1 MYTQP
6 SAMEPM
12 LPGSQAELQE
22 LAFQIIK
29 VSARAAGHVHPLVF
43 REVSGMLQIINSY
56 YSNLIEGHSTHPI
69 EIERAMRQDYSGEP
83 AKRALQEESLAHI
96 SVQQAIEHRLE
107 EEPGL
112 EITDEAFLCWIHEAF
127 YELMPEDYRYVEDPD
142 SGERFEV
149 IPGALRE
156 RAVIVGRHVAPEASA
171 LARFLER
178 FHQAYRLDRQHG
190 GEQRLLAAAAAHHR
204 LGWIHPFLDG
214 NGRVMRL
221 FTDTYLRKA
230 GIEGYGLWTISR
242 GLARNI
248 DQYKA
253 GLAGAD
259 MQREGDLDG
268 RGNLSLQGLTA
279 FCRFFLQTSLDQA
292 EYMAGMLRLDQLA
305 ARIKGYIDL
314 RSRGLAPGPK
324 GHEELN
330 QQSAGILLAVLLHG
344 ELPRGEA
351 GKASG
356 YAERKAGLLL
366 KQLLEE
372 GLLRSDSPKG
382 PIRLGFPA
390 HAMAYLFPGLV
401 PPQPNNVS

>member
-1 MYTQP
+1 
-6 SAMEPM
+6 MEPM

-22 LAFQIIK
+22 LAFRIIK

-96 SVQQAIEHRLE
+96 SVQQAIERRLE
-107 EEPGL
+107 EEPEL
-112 EITDEAFLCWIHEAF
+112 EITDEAFLRWIHETF
-127 YELMPEDYRYVEDPD
+127 YRLMPEEYRYVKDQE
-142 SGERFEV
+142 SGESFEV

-178 FHQAYRLDRQHG
+178 FHQAYRLDRQYG
-190 GEQRLLAAAAAHHR
+190 GEQRLIAAAAAHHR

-230 GIEGYGLWTISR
+230 GIDGYGLWTISR
-242 GLARNI
+242 GLARHI
-248 DQYKA
+248 DQYRA
-253 GLAGAD
+253 GLARAD
-259 MQREGDLDG
+259 VQREGDLDG

-279 FCRFFLQTSLDQA
+279 FCRFFLQTCLDQA

-305 ARIKGYIDL
+305 ARIKSYIDL
-314 RSRGLAPGPK
+314 RSRGLALGPT
-324 GHEELN
+324 GQEELN

-366 KQLLEE
+366 KQLLKE
-372 GLLRSDSPKG
+372 GLLRSESPKG
-382 PIRLGFPA
+382 PVRLGLPA
-390 HAMAYLFPGLV
+390 HAVAYLFPGLV
-401 PPQPNNVS
+401 PPQPNNVP